1 MKWAFRLAV
10 ACVLCLACEAE
21 APSGESWRPPPIA
34 KPTYP
39 YEGGPLILID
49 AGHHNTHTLEH
60 RYRALALVAR
70 SDGYRVQSSSARF
83 SPGTLARAQ
92 ILVVANALHERNR
105 VRTGGAGSD
114 WSLPTPAAFTPDEV
128 GAVRDWVR
136 EGGAL
141 LLAADHMPFAGAA
154 AGLAAAFGIRFDNA
168 FTIDEEVER
177 AVGNPKAAVSHVT
190 VFRRADGGLARHAI
204 TDGRGEG
211 ERVTAVATFGGH
223 AFRAD
228 GGAAPLLVLGPTAVS
243 LLPEVAWQFP
253 PETPR
258 RSASGWLQGA
268 ALRSGRGRVAVFAEA
283 GLFGAQTSGAGEPV
297 GMNAPEAAQ
306 NPQFLLN
313 LLHWLSGLLDA
324 DATAD
329 AGTAR

>member
-1 MKWAFRLAV
+1 MKWALRLALL
-10 ACVLCLACEAE
+10 CGLCLACEAE
-21 APSGESWRPPPIA
+21 APSEDLWYPPPVA
-34 KPTYP
+34 KPSYP
-39 YEGGPLILID
+39 YDGGPLILID
-49 AGHHNTHTLEH
+49 AGHHNTHTLER
-60 RYRALALVAR
+60 RYPALAQVAR
-70 SDGYRVQSSSARF
+70 RDGYRVQGSSAPF
-83 SPGTLARAQ
+83 SRGSLARAQ

-105 VRTGGAGSD
+105 VRTGAEPGD
-114 WSLPTPAAFTPDEV
+114 WSLPTPAAFSPEEI

-154 AGLAAAFGIRFDNA
+154 AELAAAFGVRFDNA

-177 AVGNPKAAVSHVT
+177 AVGDPAKAVSHVT
-190 VFRRADGGLARHAI
+190 VFRRADGGLAGHAI
-204 TDGRGEG
+204 TDGRNEA
-211 ERVTAVATFGGH
+211 ERVNAVAAFGGH

-228 GGAAPLLVLGPTAVS
+228 GNAAPLLVLGPTAVS
-243 LLPEVAWQFP
+243 LFPDVAWEFP

-258 RSASGWLQGA
+258 RSAAGWLQGA
-268 ALRSGRGRVAVFAEA
+268 ALRFGRGRVAVFAEA
-283 GLFGAQTSGAGEPV
+283 GLFGVQTSGAGEPV

-306 NPQFLLN
+306 NPRFLMN

-329 AGTAR
+329 AEAAR